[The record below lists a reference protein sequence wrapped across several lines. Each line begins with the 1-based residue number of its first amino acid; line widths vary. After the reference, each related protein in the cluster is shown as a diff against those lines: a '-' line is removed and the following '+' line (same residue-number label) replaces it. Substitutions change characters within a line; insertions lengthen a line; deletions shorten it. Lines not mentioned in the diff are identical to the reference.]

1 MEVILLKRQTN
12 ASIELRGSSNKN
24 LIDFIGSNLTFIN
37 QNTKALIWP
46 IPGAGLLCNRVWRG
60 LRTSNTPPM
69 SSHHSAKVRI
79 LAEKSFLLF
88 LIFTVN
94 LATKKLLTICH
105 VILIPYSNWVGSSN
119 GQIQVTKG
127 FWVMK
132 KVQACMVGQ
141 KTPRIHSC
149 LLLSI

>member
-1 MEVILLKRQTN
+1 MLITKKYKNAFSAVVVFYSILITKDILNN
-12 ASIELRGSSNKN
+12 AAK
-24 LIDFIGSNLTFIN
+24 IDYIKERLVKFIIGSNLTFIN

-119 GQIQVTKG
+119 GQI
-127 FWVMK
+127 
-132 KVQACMVGQ
+132 
-141 KTPRIHSC
+141 
-149 LLLSI
+149 